1 MSAFNAA
8 RRTAPRPGA
17 GSSGTPAQAAWAD
30 LHAWARQQ
38 EELDAREAQEQ
49 PGQEGE
55 VGAERLFERTVQEAR
70 ERLTQAGAD
79 DATHMAAPVSPYP
92 TEQAEAS
99 VSPTESYHAEE
110 GHTAME
116 ATEQGH
122 VAGERARQPFS
133 RKTRAQPEEELPDCD
148 RQPHKSMATE
158 EDDEEVRISSSEDG
172 F

>member
-8 RRTAPRPGA
+8 RRTAPRAPA
-17 GSSGTPAQAAWAD
+17 SSSGTPAQAAWAD

-38 EELDAREAQEQ
+38 EELDAREAQGQ

-70 ERLTQAGAD
+70 ERLTQAGAEET
-79 DATHMAAPVSPYP
+79 THMAPPVSPFP

-99 VSPTESYHAEE
+99 VSPTERYQAEDGHA
-110 GHTAME
+110 AME
-116 ATEQGH
+116 ATEQGQ

-133 RKTRAQPEEELPDCD
+133 RKTRAQPEEELPECD
-148 RQPHKSMATE
+148 RQPHKSRAT
-158 EDDEEVRISSSEDG
+158 DDEELQISSEDG